1 MDSSDDYSF
10 KDFLDSHD
18 ASLFRMIC
26 LLNHYRAGIEY
37 NEELL
42 EKSRNALASIKSFIN
57 APLDKSVDFSSSFTD
72 QDEVLSEKYTTITF
86 YLLASVGLKN
96 SGRMLSIR
104 YVMTLILRALSA
116 L

>member
-1 MDSSDDYSF
+1 MITIL
-10 KDFLDSHD
+10 KDFLDEHD

-42 EKSRNALASIKSFIN
+42 EKSKIALAIIKSFIN
-57 APLDKSVDFSSSFTD
+57 APLDKSVDFSRPFTD
-72 QDEVLSEKYTTITF
+72 QEAAFSEKYVLSKF
-86 YLLASVGLKN
+86 NLFVSVGLKN
-96 SGRMLSIR
+96 LGKVLSIPCA
-104 YVMTLILRALSA
+104 MTLILPALSA